1 MLRILIAAGVLL
13 LVSAT
18 SVQADPVDEP
28 LHLEFGARVG
38 GAQAFLQPAL
48 RASLPSAAMH
58 RTING
63 VPRAAKRN
71 GGNSVLGLFGASQ
84 ETKPGFAMSVS
95 DSVSLRLRYEYL
107 RREDVQLDE
116 AETASLDEKYSSH
129 NLFVRANWKF

>member
-1 MLRILIAAGVLL
+1 MLRILITASVLL

-18 SVQADPVDEP
+18 SVQADQVDET

-38 GAQAFLQPAL
+38 GAQAFLQPAV
-48 RASLPSAAMH
+48 RASLPSSAMH

-63 VPRAAKRN
+63 THRAARRN
-71 GGNSVLGLFGASQ
+71 GGNAVLGMFGASR

-95 DSVSLRLRYEYL
+95 ESVSLRLRYEYL
-107 RREDVQLDE
+107 RREDVQLDA

-129 NLFVRANWKF
+129 HLLVRANWKF